1 MLKPSI
7 TIITLRHIS
16 PLLAGLALL
25 LLAVVGYS
33 FYTMTIQSVKHQALG
48 HAELVRA
55 GLTAHMKAGIMD
67 RRDYYLQEIRQ
78 LQNIRRLQVMR
89 GDKVVAQFGPG
100 KVLERP
106 MDDLAR
112 RVFASREPAYQMD
125 HFVTSPVVRI
135 VIPYIAS
142 SRGALNC
149 LQCHQVS
156 EGAVL
161 GAVDIEVDV
170 SDYRNRLVL
179 VLGVMVGL
187 SLLFMG
193 AIISTMSR
201 TIERHVRRPLD
212 TLVSKARESYLERQP
227 VAIRQFATRE
237 FVNVA
242 EEINLFNDEIIANQ
256 EQLRDKNRQLRAL
269 NNEIESTLRETVY
282 TMGVIE
288 EQRSKET
295 NQHTRRVS
303 LYCKLFAKKLG
314 LPDTEAELVAA
325 ASPLH
330 DIGKLGIPDEILL
343 KPGKLTDD
351 EYQVMMRHAEI
362 GYTMLKHSERDILKA
377 AAIIAQQ
384 HHEKWDGSGYPQG
397 LKGEEIH
404 VYGRIVAL
412 SDVFDALYSQRV
424 YKHKWSLDHV
434 VGWINEHRGSH
445 FDPALV
451 DIFNRHRD
459 EFVAIRDAYPG

>member
-1 MLKPSI
+1 MSKPSI
-7 TIITLRHIS
+7 KTITLRHIS
-16 PLLAGLALL
+16 VLLVLLALL

-33 FYTMTIQSVKHQALG
+33 FYSMTIQAVKHQALG

-78 LQNIRRLQVMR
+78 LHNIHRLQVIR
-89 GDKVVAQFGPG
+89 ADEVVSQFGPG
-100 KVLERP
+100 KVLERSV
-106 MDDLAR
+106 DEHAR
-112 RVFASREPAYQMD
+112 RVFSTRVPEYQLD
-125 HFVTSPVVRI
+125 HFVFSPIVRI

-142 SRGALNC
+142 ARGGLNC
-149 LQCHQVS
+149 LQCHQVT
-156 EGAVL
+156 EGTVL

-170 SDYRNRLVL
+170 SDYRNRLL
-179 VLGVMVGL
+179 WVLGVVIGL
-187 SLLFMG
+187 SLLFLA
-193 AIISTMSR
+193 AIIYSVSR
-201 TIERHVRRPLD
+201 TMERHVRQPLE

-227 VAIRQFATRE
+227 VATAQFATRE
-237 FVNVA
+237 FVSVA

-256 EQLRDKNRQLRAL
+256 ELLRDKNRQLRAL

-303 LYCKLFAKKLG
+303 LYCKLFAQKLG
-314 LPDTEAELVAA
+314 LSDDEAELVAA

-343 KPGKLTDD
+343 KPGKLTDQ

-377 AAIIAQQ
+377 GAIIAQQ

-397 LKGEEIH
+397 LKGDDIH

-412 SDVFDALYSQRV
+412 ADVFDALYSHRV
-424 YKHKWSLDHV
+424 YKQKWTIEQV
-434 VGWINEHRGSH
+434 VEWINAQHGRH
-445 FDPALV
+445 FDPTLV

-459 EFVAIRDAYPG
+459 EFMAIRDAYPG